1 MVKEITQFD
10 RKAEYFTR
18 LFDDYPRIIREKERN
33 LQKVADLFQKRFGEQ
48 AAWKKPILVSVPNRV
63 ELLGKHTDYQGGTTL
78 LLTGPKNFFAIALP
92 AEDGASE
99 LVNADP
105 ALSNTVLKIN
115 GYDPV
120 VLQSGVGGE
129 YTRRVVERLSRNL
142 RDAGLPP
149 LRDVKAVFIG
159 DVPFGGGTS
168 GSSAK
173 VITDFFI
180 FTAAGGLLERADFKN
195 LILQNGQKAG
205 IRLGQE
211 GVDDFTLALSMYIA
225 HYENGLDF
233 GDLKGDKG
241 VGTFGGSEDHTA
253 ILLGERNRLLLC
265 RYCPTEVLKS
275 LNIFKDH
282 NVVVSYSGKKAQKTK
297 EAMKKYNRL
306 SALAV
311 CAVETLNRIHG
322 TRFSLL
328 RDFYTE
334 LDPENRAKAAQ
345 DDVLYSTGD
354 KELSDRVFQFYAE
367 EFLIKKAVSCLGTA
381 GRKKSGAAD
390 EKARRKTGRM
400 AGGETGEK
408 TARKPGTN
416 TGIERF
422 GELITASHELSK
434 KYLKNIEPEIDRLVR
449 IAIDLGAIGSTGFG
463 AGFGGSCYA
472 VVPKKGSTGSAED
485 FARAWEKRYLDR
497 YPEFR
502 GKAQFD
508 EYPACSG
515 ARIET
520 LKGF

>member
-1 MVKEITQFD
+1 MEMDITQFI
-10 RKAEYFTR
+10 KGTGYLNR
-18 LFDDYPRIIREKERN
+18 LFGNNTSIICEKERN
-33 LQKVADLFQKRFGEQ
+33 LQKAADLFQKRFGGLVGR
-48 AAWKKPILVSVPNRV
+48 KKPILVSVPNRV
-63 ELLGKHTDYQGGTTL
+63 ELLGKHTDYQGGSTL

-92 AEDGASE
+92 AEDGLSE

-105 ALSNTVLKIN
+105 SLGNTVLKIN
-115 GYDPV
+115 GYEPV
-120 VLQSGVGGE
+120 VLESGVGGE
-129 YTRRVVERLSRNL
+129 YTWRVVERLSRNL
-142 RDAGLPP
+142 RDASLPP

-168 GSSAK
+168 GSSSK

-180 FTAAGGLLERADFKN
+180 FTAVCGLLESTDFKN

-233 GDLKGDKG
+233 GDLKGDRG

-253 ILLGERNRLLLC
+253 ILLGRRDRLLLC

-275 LNIFKDH
+275 TPVFADH
-282 NVVVSYSGKKAQKTK
+282 TVIVSYSGKAAQKTK
-297 EAMKKYNRL
+297 EAMQKYNRL
-306 SALAV
+306 SALAAR
-311 CAVETLNRIHG
+311 AVETLNLIHR

-334 LDPENRAKAAQ
+334 LDSEHRAKTAREDILQ
-345 DDVLYSTGD
+345 YTGD
-354 KELSDRVFQFYAE
+354 RELSDRVFQFYAE
-367 EFLIKKAVSCLGTA
+367 ESLIKKTVSCLREA
-381 GRKKSGAAD
+381 GVS
-390 EKARRKTGRM
+390 
-400 AGGETGEK
+400 AGIRG
-408 TARKPGTN
+408 
-416 TGIERF
+416 F
-422 GELITASHELSK
+422 GELITKSHELSK
-434 KYLKNIEPEIDRLVR
+434 KYLKNIEAEIDRLVR
-449 IAIDLGAIGSTGFG
+449 IALDLGAIGSTGFG

-472 VVPKKGSTGSAED
+472 VVPKNGPTGSAED
-485 FARAWEKRYLDR
+485 FARAWERRYFDR

-515 ARIET
+515 ARIEI